1 MTLAADVLVDTSV
14 WIDHFR
20 HGNARLSGLL
30 ARDAV
35 LMHPYVLL
43 ELACGTP
50 PAPRARTLADLAR
63 LRPARQPSL
72 SEVLGFIERRALYG
86 QGCGMT
92 DVSLL
97 AATCITPG
105 ARLWTLDKSL
115 AALAVRLEVAWPE
128 PGPGP

>member
-1 MTLAADVLVDTSV
+1 MTAVCDVLVDTSV

-20 HGNARLSGLL
+20 HGNARLVALL
-30 ARDAV
+30 SQDAV
-35 LMHPYVLL
+35 LMHPFVLL

-50 PAPRARTLADLAR
+50 PSPRQRTLADLAR
-63 LRPARQPSL
+63 LRQVRQATT
-72 SEVLGFIERRALYG
+72 SELLQLIERETLYG

-105 ARLWTLDKSL
+105 ARLWTMDKSL
-115 AALAVRLEVAWPE
+115 RLLATRLEVAWQVSDH
-128 PGPGP
+128 

>member
-1 MTLAADVLVDTSV
+1 MTAACDVLVDTSV

-20 HGNARLSGLL
+20 HGNARLVELL
-30 ARDAV
+30 AQDAV
-35 LMHPYVLL
+35 LMHPFVLL

-50 PAPRARTLADLAR
+50 PSPRQHTLADLGR
-63 LRPARQPSL
+63 LRQVRQATT
-72 SEVLGFIERRALYG
+72 SELLQLIERETLYG

-105 ARLWTLDKSL
+105 ARLWTMDKSL
-115 AALAVRLEVAWPE
+115 RLLATRLEVAWQVSDH
-128 PGPGP
+128 

>member
-1 MTLAADVLVDTSV
+1 MTSAPRVVVDTSV

-20 HGNARLSGLL
+20 NGNSRLVGLL
-30 ARDAV
+30 AQDRV

-63 LRPARQPSL
+63 LRPAQRASAEEL
-72 SEVLGFIERRALYG
+72 LAFIDREALFG
-86 QGCGMT
+86 QGCGMV

-97 AATCITPG
+97 ASARIAQG
-105 ARLWTLDKSL
+105 ARLWTLDKRLASL
-115 AALAVRLEVAWPE
+115 AARMSVGWEESER
-128 PGPGP
+128 